1 MPNVLFQVVCVAPR
15 THLEQTAPV
24 KRRQWVPIGSNLRAL
39 ELRFGLTA
47 AAGVAASSI
56 LGAIEFLPA
65 QWHHQLQMSCSSY
78 SCSYLAEPCAVA
90 SGTAEQ
96 TSALQHRAT
105 EKHLCE
111 ERYHRCLW
119 KERCHRL
126 SLSAAALMFVQDSR
140 LIHPLSSAAS
150 QQHLGHRSGVRSF
163 VASLR
168 CCSLRLLERRFQ
180 GCSVQSKAGQ
190 RLSSSLGSVW

>member
-1 MPNVLFQVVCVAPR
+1 MSADWFEPQSPR
-15 THLEQTAPV
+15 TP
-24 KRRQWVPIGSNLRAL
+24 LRAYS
-39 ELRFGLTA
+39 

-65 QWHHQLQMSCSSY
+65 PWHHQLQMSCSSY

-180 GCSVQSKAGQ
+180 GCSVHSKAGQ